1 MYSIED
7 FKNNPIFIK
16 SIIDKWI
23 ASEEYNKM
31 IDAKNYY
38 NGENTTISEVRK
50 QIYTDR
56 KYTDQNGEI
65 HTSNVLIDNPYVSNY
80 HITDGF
86 VQDMVDQKV
95 FTLLDRTPTIT
106 GISQKTEQ
114 VLTNV
119 IDYALQELATEA
131 SVCGV
136 GYGVIGT
143 NASNDGFDVKVLNSP
158 NCIAFVDPMSG
169 DLKALVRFWYSVP
182 ALNNQQKI
190 YAEVYE
196 EDLYTLY
203 AGVASLEIIE
213 QRGYFTI
220 IESDTLTTTKTNKKW
235 NVGIPVVRLRNNSD
249 YSSDFT
255 KAIKSKIDSID
266 IVMSDF
272 ANNLSDFQDIFW
284 VLRGLDAVDAEDFGS
299 FFETIKKTYQARL
312 PEGADVTPQQVS
324 IPYEAKLTFCQE
336 MRKHLIANAGVIDTE
351 TMTGGSLT
359 ATAIKASCQ
368 KLMLRVSKFEYEV
381 YLSALALIRFGME
394 FSGDTSKDPSVK
406 FFKSAINNDTEIIA
420 NLNASLPNISQ
431 RTYLEN
437 FPYIE
442 DVEEELKRLEEEAG
456 SKFSIPETG
465 TVQTPAPIDTTVS
478 TDEAQQTAEQV
489 ASKTLNGA
497 QTQSLLAVMAQYS
510 AKTLTL
516 GQAVN
521 IVSVAIGISKEEAQK
536 IIEGLA

>member
-7 FKNNPIFIK
+7 FRNDPVFIR

-23 ASEEYNKM
+23 ASDECNKM

-56 KYTDQNGEI
+56 KYADQNGEI
-65 HTSNVLIDNPYVSNY
+65 HISNVLIDNPYVSNY

-95 FTLLDRTPTIT
+95 FTLLDKTPKLT
-106 GISQKTEQ
+106 GVSPRTEQ
-114 VLTNV
+114 TLTNV
-119 IDYALQELATEA
+119 MDYALQELATEA
-131 SVCGV
+131 SICGV
-136 GYGVIGT
+136 AYGVIGT
-143 NASNDGFDVKVLNSP
+143 NTSNDGFDVKVLNSP
-158 NCIAFVDPMSG
+158 NCIAFVDPMSS

-203 AGVASLEIIE
+203 SGVASLDLVE

-220 IESDTLTTTKTNKKW
+220 VESDSLSTQKTNKTWKS
-235 NVGIPVVRLRNNSD
+235 GLPIVRLRNNAT

-359 ATAIKASCQ
+359 TTAIKASCQ

-381 YLSALALIRFGME
+381 YLSALTLIRFGME
-394 FSGDTSKDPSVK
+394 FSGDTSKDPAIK
-406 FFKSAINNDTEIIA
+406 FFKSAINNDTEVIA

-437 FPYIE
+437 HPYIE
-442 DVEEELKRLEEEAG
+442 DFLQEIKRLDEEA
-456 SKFSIPETG
+456 SNKFTIPET
-465 TVQTPAPIDTTVS
+465 PAKD
-478 TDEAQQTAEQV
+478 
-489 ASKTLNGA
+489 
-497 QTQSLLAVMAQYS
+497 
-510 AKTLTL
+510 
-516 GQAVN
+516 
-521 IVSVAIGISKEEAQK
+521 IG
-536 IIEGLA
+536 GLA

>member
-7 FKNNPIFIK
+7 FRNDPVFIR

-23 ASEEYNKM
+23 ASDDYNKM

-38 NGENTTISEVRK
+38 NSENTTISEVRK

-56 KYTDQNGEI
+56 KYTDQEGEI
-65 HTSNVLIDNPYVSNY
+65 HISNVLIDNPYVSNY

-86 VQDMVDQKV
+86 VQDMIDQKV
-95 FTLLDRTPTIT
+95 FTLLDKTPTII
-106 GISQKTEQ
+106 GINPKTEQ
-114 VLTNV
+114 TLTNV

-131 SVCGV
+131 SICGV
-136 GYGVIGT
+136 AYGFIG
-143 NASNDGFDVKVLNSP
+143 SNTDTDGFDIKVLDSP
-158 NCIAFVDPMSG
+158 NCIAFVDPMNSE
-169 DLKALVRFWYSVP
+169 LKALVRFWYSVP

-190 YAEVYE
+190 YAEVYK
-196 EDLYTLY
+196 EDLYSLY
-203 AGVASLEIIE
+203 SGVASLALIE
-213 QRGYFTI
+213 QRGYFTVV
-220 IESDTLTTTKTNKKW
+220 ESDSLSTQKTSKKW
-235 NVGIPVVRLRNNSD
+235 DSGLPIIRLRNNSQ

-255 KAIKSKIDSID
+255 RAIKSKIDSID

-336 MRKHLIANAGVIDTE
+336 MRKHLISNAGVIDTE

-359 ATAIKASCQ
+359 TTAIKAACQ

-381 YLSALALIRFGME
+381 YLSALQIVRFGME
-394 FSGDTSKDPSVK
+394 FTGDTSKDPTIK
-406 FFKSAINNDTEIIA
+406 FFKSMINNDAELINNI
-420 NLNASLPNISQ
+420 NVSLPNISQ

-437 FPYIE
+437 HPYVE
-442 DVEEELKRLEEEAG
+442 DVEEELKRLDEEAS
-456 SKFSIPETG
+456 SKFTVSETG
-465 TVQTPAPIDTTVS
+465 AEGT
-478 TDEAQQTAEQV
+478 TAEPTASTGEVQQAAEEV
-489 ASKTLNGA
+489 ANKSLNGA

-510 AKTLTL
+510 AKSLTL

-521 IVSVAIGISKEEAQK
+521 IVSVAVGISKEEAQK